1 LEAQGLENPAQAL
14 RERRFE
20 PLLEAVR
27 KNCHIADALHAGDY
41 TLCVYLLKMRE
52 YFRWEKGYGFVE
64 PLPHA
69 EVGSW
74 LKEREQLWE
83 TLEHEPYTPLPVDG
97 AEHDPFDAEGL
108 NRVLNSVGLVYSA
121 GLGQN
126 GRAHFFLAR
135 LERRARHRDFDLLI
149 SADEFARDLTAPP
162 AMTLGKTVFVRR
174 ESLRRMIWEK
184 VEEWRWNSLDNPMG
198 RAIRCYDFESDVE
211 AALAA
216 MTEDQID
223 TLVLHEVGEVA
234 AGNILGEGWESM
246 LAELPHSR
254 MELSLRAI
262 RDNFADSLST
272 LPALVEAAQPAR
284 LHFFMATLT
293 NLRKSLAPGLL
304 AAYDE
309 WHKTGTLKTLENYI
323 PVAQDHWRDLT
334 ERALRLYTERTPPD
348 ALQNLID
355 SHPL

>member
-1 LEAQGLENPAQAL
+1 MENPAHTLQA
-14 RERRFE
+14 RHFD

-52 YFRWEKGYGFVE
+52 YFRWEKGYGFADA
-64 PLPHA
+64 LPHA

-83 TLEHEPYTPLPVDG
+83 VLEHETYASLPIDG
-97 AEHDPFDAEGL
+97 TEYDPFDTEGL
-108 NRVLNSVGLVYSA
+108 NRILNPHGLVYSA
-121 GLGQN
+121 GLGLN

-135 LERRARHRDFDLLI
+135 LERRQEHQGFELLI

-162 AMTLGKTVFVRR
+162 AMTLGRTVFVRR

-198 RAIRCYDFESDVE
+198 RAIRSYGFEDEVE
-211 AALAA
+211 KALAE
-216 MTEDQID
+216 MTEDQMD
-223 TLVLHEVGEVA
+223 TLVLHEVGEVE
-234 AGNILGEGWESM
+234 AGNMLGEGWETM

-254 MELSLRAI
+254 TELSLRAI
-262 RDNFADSLST
+262 RDNLADSLST
-272 LPALVEAAQPAR
+272 LPALVETARPAQ

-304 AAYDE
+304 LAYDD
-309 WHKTGTLKTLENYI
+309 WHRNGSLKGLAEHI
-323 PVAQDHWRDLT
+323 PRAQEHWRELT
-334 ERALRLYTERTPPD
+334 ERALRLYADGAPLHDVQT
-348 ALQNLID
+348 LID

>member
-1 LEAQGLENPAQAL
+1 MDNLAHSLQDQRLA
-14 RERRFE
+14 

-52 YFRWEKGYGFVE
+52 YFRWEKGYGFGDT
-64 PLPHA
+64 LPHA

-83 TLEHEPYTPLPVDG
+83 ALEHETYAALPMDG
-97 AEHDPFDAEGL
+97 IEHDPFDTAGL
-108 NRVLNSVGLVYSA
+108 NRILNPRGLVYSA

-135 LERRARHRDFDLLI
+135 LERRQQHRDFDLLI

-162 AMTLGKTVFVRR
+162 AMTLGRIVFVRR

-198 RAIRCYDFESDVE
+198 RAIRCYAFEGDVE

-223 TLVLHEVGEVA
+223 TLVLHEIGEVE
-234 AGNILGEGWESM
+234 AGNILGEGWEAM
-246 LAELPHSR
+246 LAVLPHSR
-254 MELSLRAI
+254 TELSLRAI
-262 RDNFADSLST
+262 RDNLADSLST
-272 LPALVEAAQPAR
+272 LPDLVESAQPAQ

-293 NLRKSLAPGLL
+293 NLRKSLAPELLL
-304 AAYDE
+304 AYED
-309 WHKTGTLKTLENYI
+309 WHRTGSLKAFAEHI
-323 PVAQDHWRDLT
+323 PRAQDHWRELS
-334 ERALRLYTERTPPD
+334 ERALRLYNEGAPLN
-348 ALQNLID
+348 ALQTLID